1 MNSLKTTMPR
11 FTDGFKNSTLDNVKV
26 KDVVQTINIQ
36 MPIGGVLDEAAAR
49 VLSKE
54 FIPMVNKNIRKITD
68 AVGNEVHYRNKGR

>member
-26 KDVVQTINIQ
+26 KDVVQTINID

-68 AVGNEVHYRNKGR
+68 AVGSEVHYRNKGR